1 MDLPVQITLR
11 NLSHSSA
18 LEQTVRERAA
28 WLERFH
34 PHLVSCRVVVEQ
46 AGRHAKKGRQF
57 VVRIDL
63 KVPGG
68 EIAVDHQHDDDVAV
82 AVREA
87 FAAARRRLEDAIR
100 MRRGDVKLHH
110 SASEKT

>member
-1 MDLPVQITLR
+1 
-11 NLSHSSA
+11 
-18 LEQTVRERAA
+18 
-28 WLERFH
+28 
-34 PHLVSCRVVVEQ
+34 
-46 AGRHAKKGRQF
+46 

-87 FAAARRRLEDAIR
+87 FAAARRRLEDEIR
-100 MRRGDVKLHH
+100 LRRGEVKLHH
-110 SASEKT
+110 SASGKT

>member
-1 MDLPVQITLR
+1 M
-11 NLSHSSA
+11 
-18 LEQTVRERAA
+18 
-28 WLERFH
+28 
-34 PHLVSCRVVVEQ
+34 
-46 AGRHAKKGRQF
+46 
-57 VVRIDL
+57 VRIDL

-100 MRRGDVKLHH
+100 LRRGEVKLHH
-110 SASEKT
+110 SASGKT

>member
-1 MDLPVQITLR
+1 M
-11 NLSHSSA
+11 
-18 LEQTVRERAA
+18 
-28 WLERFH
+28 
-34 PHLVSCRVVVEQ
+34 
-46 AGRHAKKGRQF
+46 
-57 VVRIDL
+57 RIDL

-100 MRRGDVKLHH
+100 LRRGEVKLHH
-110 SASEKT
+110 SASGKT